1 MEISFWKMHGAGN
14 DFVLVDDRQRRFPL
28 ENREWIRRLC
38 DRHLGIGCEGILLI
52 QPAQS
57 PSAHFRM
64 RFINPD
70 GSEVEMCGNGA
81 RCIARL
87 AYDLRIAPRKM
98 CIETRA
104 GDVRAEVLDTGVE
117 VELTPPRGWR
127 MNQTIR
133 TRKGRTVEYHFV
145 DTGVPHAVVIVRGLS
160 RVDVVGL
167 GREIRWHSEF
177 APAGTNVDFVS
188 VVDGELH
195 VRTYERGVEA
205 ETPACGTGIT
215 AAALVAARLGLVTS
229 PVTVISAGGDRLK
242 VSFKVSGESFSGV
255 RLSGPAEYVFK
266 GTVELPAQ
274 QEKGDRH

>member
-1 MEISFWKMHGAGN
+1 M
-14 DFVLVDDRQRRFPL
+14 
-28 ENREWIRRLC
+28 
-38 DRHLGIGCEGILLI
+38 
-52 QPAQS
+52 
-57 PSAHFRM
+57 
-64 RFINPD
+64 
-70 GSEVEMCGNGA
+70 
-81 RCIARL
+81 
-87 AYDLRIAPRKM
+87 
-98 CIETRA
+98 
-104 GDVRAEVLDTGVE
+104 
-117 VELTPPRGWR
+117 
-127 MNQTIR
+127 
-133 TRKGRTVEYHFV
+133 
-145 DTGVPHAVVIVRGLS
+145 IVRELS
-160 RVDVVGL
+160 QVDVVGL